1 MALEVVDALTT
12 HVRLFAAAMAAIGH
26 HDEVEVFVS
35 FDEIV
40 DDLVGGGGVHVGVHF
55 SDG

>member
-1 MALEVVDALTT
+1 MTFEIVDAFTT